1 MLSMRPRLHERGLR
15 QTAPPFIAAALCAL
29 VIAACG
35 SSRESAS
42 GRRGTPVRIHSSNP
56 LRNRLVDEALRYEG
70 TPYRYHGDTEKGMD
84 CSGLVST
91 SFSAIGRKIP
101 RTASEQYRA
110 GTPIHE
116 KDLIAGDLVFFRNTA
131 GPGITH
137 VGIYLDDG
145 WFIHSSTS
153 RGVIRSR
160 LDDTYY
166 SRHYAGSRRYLP
178 P

>member
-1 MLSMRPRLHERGLR
+1 MLLL
-15 QTAPPFIAAALCAL
+15 ALL
-29 VIAACG
+29 VAGGCG
-35 SSRESAS
+35 SSRETSTA
-42 GRRGTPVRIHSSNP
+42 RRSPPERIRTSNP
-56 LRNRLVDEALRYEG
+56 LRNRLIDEALRYEG

-84 CSGLVST
+84 CSGLVSA
-91 SFSAIGRKIP
+91 SFRAIGKKIP

-110 GTPIHE
+110 GSPLRTE
-116 KDLIAGDLVFFRNTA
+116 ELIPGDLVFFRNTA

-137 VGIYLDDG
+137 VGIYLDEG

-160 LDDTYY
+160 LNDTYY
-166 SRHYAGSRRYLP
+166 SRHYAGSRRFLP